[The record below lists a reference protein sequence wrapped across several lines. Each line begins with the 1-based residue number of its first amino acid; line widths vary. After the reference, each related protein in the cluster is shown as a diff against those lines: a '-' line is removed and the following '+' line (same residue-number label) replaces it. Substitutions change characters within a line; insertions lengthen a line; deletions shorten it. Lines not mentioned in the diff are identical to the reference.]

1 MTQLK
6 ERIMRDLD
14 ELSPGEL
21 LIVQQVVGRLKR
33 AREPQCVRKQAAQKV
48 RAALAPIADNLSELI
63 AQEREER
70 I

>member
-1 MTQLK
+1 MMRLK
-6 ERIMRDLD
+6 ERIMRELD

-21 LIVQQVVGRLKR
+21 LVVQQVVGRLKR
-33 AREPQCVRKQAAQKV
+33 AREPQRVRKQAAQKV
-48 RAALAPIADNLSELI
+48 RTALAPVSDNFSELI

>member
-1 MTQLK
+1 MMRLK
-6 ERIMRDLD
+6 ERIMRELD

-21 LIVQQVVGRLKR
+21 LVVQQIVGRLKR
-33 AREPQCVRKQAAQKV
+33 TREPQRVRKQAAQKV
-48 RAALAPIADNLSELI
+48 RTALAPVADNFSELI

>member
-33 AREPQCVRKQAAQKV
+33 AREPQRVRKQAAQKV
-48 RAALAPIADNLSELI
+48 RAARAPIADNLSELV